1 MNWGRGKVPKNEEVT
16 EIEMRA
22 VAPFLA
28 RLDQLAHGLP
38 PVMNSFD
45 FPVDEL
51 EKPVAVRVFQDGF
64 AANNSAS
71 LYWKFQGRWTARF
84 QSGLF
89 LGTQT
94 QNSRF
99 GFLDE
104 AQINGPV
111 GKYDVQLKFK
121 ANKLSGQ
128 LDLGH
133 HAFWR
138 KQVKAHP
145 FFANLFWNPYIYLE
159 ADRECSAGHM
169 GMGLMAHYGDRFRTN
184 LRLNLRSYQTGFFCD
199 LTKNVALR
207 HNGLFANCFIK
218 TAFNDKL
225 LFPERRMIFGY
236 EKDRY
241 NMNVEVEAEPGSYSK
256 LKGKVNS
263 LSGSI
268 DLRDNGIIAAT
279 LLLHEPS
286 RIEEGVAFDEEK
298 VLVLGYRNKISKNL
312 EVRAKIST
320 RSQLGC
326 FVNYRVLKG
335 MNIQASIDT
344 GLTGAMKQSYLNLPF
359 DFGLKIKMYV

>member
-1 MNWGRGKVPKNEEVT
+1 MYWGKSSVPKVEET
-16 EIEMRA
+16 TSLEMRA

-45 FPVDEL
+45 YPVDEL
-51 EKPVAVRVFQDGF
+51 EKPVALRVFRDGF

-89 LGTQT
+89 FGAQST
-94 QNSRF
+94 NSRF
-99 GFLDE
+99 GSIDE

-121 ANKLSGQ
+121 ADKLSGQ

-133 HAFWR
+133 HALWR

-145 FFANLFWNPYIYLE
+145 FLANLFWNPYIYLE
-159 ADRECSAGHM
+159 ADRECTSRHL
-169 GMGLMAHYGDRFRTN
+169 GMGIMTHYGDRFRTN
-184 LRLNLRSYQTGFFCD
+184 FRFNLRSYQTGFFWD
-199 LTKNVALR
+199 ISKNVALR
-207 HNGLFANCFIK
+207 HNGLFANFFAK
-218 TAFNDKL
+218 TSFTDQL
-225 LFPERRMIFGY
+225 VFPERRMIFGY

-241 NMNVEVEAEPGSYSK
+241 NLNIEVEAAPGSYSE

-286 RIEEGVAFDEEK
+286 RTEEGVAFDEEK

-312 EVRAKIST
+312 EVRAKLST
-320 RSQLGC
+320 RSRLGC

-335 MNIQASIDT
+335 MNIQASLDT

-359 DFGLKIKMYV
+359 DFGIKLKMYV